1 MTYSRFPLL
10 MLGLMLATGAH
21 AELPPVLGQVTA
33 QLVATPAERQ
43 SLAANL
49 ESALKTGVGEQDL
62 RAVMSLAVKQQYPAS
77 QAATL
82 VQKLAAVRDDGLPV
96 ALVRDKILE
105 GMAKKVP
112 GVTILK
118 VASEW
123 QAALNT
129 TRSQVQVL
137 ETRGLKYTKGGTRD
151 ALVNLGASLHQRHE
165 AKEALP
171 QLAEAARESG
181 RKEMGA
187 ENLIA
192 AGNLAELFFLHNA
205 TPVQAL
211 ELPKASLRAAY
222 TPAQIQAL
230 QRGVVDQLRQGL
242 ALTDIVTS
250 MRRQFGPAGQS
261 GHSHP
266 FPGASQPPGG
276 GFPGG
281 APGGGFPGG
290 APGGGFPGGAPG
302 GGFPGG
308 APGGGFPSGAPGG
321 SFAGGGFPGGGAA
334 PGGGFPGG
342 R

>member
-1 MTYSRFPLL
+1 MTYSRIPLL
-10 MLGLMLATGAH
+10 ALGLMLAAVAH
-21 AELPPVLGQVTA
+21 AELSPLLGQATA

-43 SLAANL
+43 FLAARL
-49 ESALKTGVGEQDL
+49 ESALKTGVEEQDL
-62 RAVMSLAVKQQYPAS
+62 RAVMRLAVMQQYPATQTTS
-77 QAATL
+77 L
-82 VQKLAAVRDDGLPV
+82 VRKLAAVRDDGLPV
-96 ALVRDKILE
+96 ALVLDKILE

-123 QAALNT
+123 QEALKT

-137 ETRGLKYTKGGTRD
+137 EARGLKYTKVGTRD

-165 AKEALP
+165 AREVLP
-171 QLAEAARESG
+171 QLADAGRESG

-242 ALTDIVTS
+242 ALTDVVTTL
-250 MRRQFGPAGQS
+250 RRQFGPTGQG

-281 APGGGFPGG
+281 G
-290 APGGGFPGGAPG
+290 APGGGFPGSGAPG
-302 GGFPGG
+302 GGLPG
-308 APGGGFPSGAPGG
+308 SGAPGG
-321 SFAGGGFPGGGAA
+321 NFSGGGFPGGGGA
-334 PGGGFPGG
+334 PSGGFPGG

>member
-1 MTYSRFPLL
+1 MTYSRLPLL
-10 MLGLMLATGAH
+10 VLGLLLATGAH
-21 AELPPVLGQVTA
+21 AELPPLLGQATS
-33 QLVATPAERQ
+33 QLVATPVERQ

-49 ESALKTGVGEQDL
+49 ESALKTGVDEQDL
-62 RAVMSLAVKQQYPAS
+62 RAVMRLAVMQQYPAT
-77 QAATL
+77 QTTTL

-112 GVTILK
+112 SVTILK

-123 QAALNT
+123 QEALKT

-137 ETRGLKYTKGGTRD
+137 EARGLKYTKVGTRD
-151 ALVNLGASLHQRHE
+151 ALVNLGASLLQRYE
-165 AKEALP
+165 AREALP
-171 QLAEAARESG
+171 QLADAARESG
-181 RKEMGA
+181 RRQMGA

-205 TPVQAL
+205 TPGQAL

-242 ALTDIVTS
+242 ALTDVVTTL
-250 MRRQFGPAGQS
+250 RRQFGPTGQ
-261 GHSHP
+261 GSHP
-266 FPGASQPPGG
+266 HSFPGTSQPPGG
-276 GFPGG
+276 GFPGSV
-281 APGGGFPGG
+281 PGG
-290 APGGGFPGGAPG
+290 APGGSFPG
-302 GGFPGG
+302 
-308 APGGGFPSGAPGG
+308 SGAP
-321 SFAGGGFPGGGAA
+321 GGGFPGGGAA
-334 PGGGFPGG
+334 PSGGFPGG